1 MTSPVHRVLRSRV
14 LACCPKGIAAILSLL
29 LAGLGVMGTVRAQPA
44 SGGDA
49 ERSSE
54 AVEWRPFEEA
64 LAVADTSGRPVLVH
78 VEAPWCGWCRKMNRE
93 VFPELGSYLNARLV
107 ATRINREE
115 RSTTHRY
122 REARY
127 TEAELARRFNASGVP
142 TVVLLDPAGNYL
154 FHLSGYHPAS
164 DLRPVFAYVAE
175 GAYRSQSLRSY
186 LRTQ

>member
-1 MTSPVHRVLRSRV
+1 MST
-14 LACCPKGIAAILSLL
+14 A
-29 LAGLGVMGTVRAQPA
+29 RAQHA
-44 SGGDA
+44 QGGDP

-93 VFPELGSYLNARLV
+93 VYPELGSYLDSRLV
-107 ATRINREE
+107 ATKLNREE

-122 REARY
+122 RGARY
-127 TEAELARRFNASGVP
+127 TEAELARRLKASGVP
-142 TVVLLDPAGNYL
+142 TVVLLDATGAYL
-154 FHLSGYHPAS
+154 FHLSGFRSAS
-164 DLRPVFAYVAE
+164 DLRPVLAYVVE

-186 LRTQ
+186 LQSR